1 MVEEFRSEVPGSARV
16 DPPQVILHFV
26 CNSYTL
32 FIFIRTK
39 FIRLLRLRFAELLRT
54 FKMLKFQTRVLKV

>member
-32 FIFIRTK
+32 FIFYK
-39 FIRLLRLRFAELLRT
+39 NKVYKNAEAEICQN
-54 FKMLKFQTRVLKV
+54 LKNILGVQIPNSCS